1 MRWPRP
7 TWPLTWHPRLPAS
20 MGDDLTGGFMVLLCG
35 VREKPSRMVGSS
47 QVSLKGEINSPVVV
61 AVVSGTATVV
71 SSVHELQL
79 GSSAESIESV
89 EWLVKCSMIHK
100 KISSPMMSALKRDFD
115 KCKVVED
122 GLVRPW
128 LAMGFIRTHH
138 IVFARP
144 DEIGLHSAY
153 LERGYLK

>member
-1 MRWPRP
+1 
-7 TWPLTWHPRLPAS
+7 
-20 MGDDLTGGFMVLLCG
+20 MVLLCG

-47 QVSLKGEINSPVVV
+47 QVSLKGEINHPVVV

-89 EWLVKCSMIHK
+89 ECSMIHK